1 MVNGLMLIQK
11 YTEHVLLTRSYT
23 GLPDTDD
30 PLKVK
35 ESRVFLHIRFKEWPD
50 NRKKFL
56 VGGIFDFL
64 IEEPSDMGLL

>member
-35 ESRVFLHIRFKEWPD
+35 ESRVFLHIRFKE
-50 NRKKFL
+50 
-56 VGGIFDFL
+56 
-64 IEEPSDMGLL
+64 